1 MSRGN
6 LFEGF
11 PRRSD
16 TNGAV
21 SLQKMARENI
31 GSDLMRGHCAAD
43 LRPYLTTAVL
53 L

>member
-6 LFEGF
+6 LSQGF
-11 PRRSD
+11 QRRSD

-31 GSDLMRGHCAAD
+31 GSDLMRCHCAAD
-43 LRPYLTTAVL
+43 LRLYLTTAVIL
-53 L
+53 